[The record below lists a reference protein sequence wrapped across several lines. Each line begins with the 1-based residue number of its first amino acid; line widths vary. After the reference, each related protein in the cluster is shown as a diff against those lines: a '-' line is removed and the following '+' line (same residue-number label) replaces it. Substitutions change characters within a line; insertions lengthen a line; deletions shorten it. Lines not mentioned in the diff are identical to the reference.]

1 MNEQELQQAFIQFL
15 AQKTGAKSQQELEA
29 IIQQMGEEGL
39 KQAYAEFMQTMQ
51 QQQVRAAKFGAK
63 LNYIKQLRGQCPD
76 EYEAK
81 YFKEGG
87 LMTKKCV
94 ACQKGQEIPE
104 PSNAIEAF
112 KCGRK
117 TTKKENGGSVEIDKC
132 GGKTKKKACGGSMN
146 KKVDK
151 HLLGG
156 KQRRPFTG
164 FEGLSYHQEDP
175 YIPSSGA
182 QSRAERPLVEEIRN
196 QKGLVMGRETW
207 SDPQETG
214 YYNAN
219 SGAELEWEPNETQ
232 VRAFN
237 SLKRHAL
244 MNQSFNRPKFGQG
257 GLVEEKK
264 KANPKE

>member
-1 MNEQELQQAFIQFL
+1 MNEQQLQQAFIQYL
-15 AQKTGAKSQQELEA
+15 AQKTGAKSQQELES

-39 KQAYAEFMQTMQ
+39 KQAYAEFMQQMQ

-76 EYEAK
+76 GYEVK
-81 YFKEGG
+81 YFKRGG
-87 LMTKKCV
+87 TVSKECV
-94 ACQKGQEIPE
+94 ACKQKQEVKE

-117 TTKKENGGSVEIDKC
+117 T
-132 GGKTKKKACGGSMN
+132 KKKACGGSMD

-151 HLLGG
+151 HLFGG

-175 YIPSSGA
+175 YIPSSGS
-182 QSRAERPLVEEIRN
+182 QSRAERPLIEEVRN

-219 SGAELEWEPNETQ
+219 SRADLEWEPNETQ
-232 VRAFN
+232 VRTFN

-244 MNQSFNRPKFGQG
+244 MNQSFNRPEFQQG
-257 GLVEEKK
+257 GTVKK
-264 KANPKE
+264 KNVNSKK